1 MYKSIY
7 VPVDNSDHSNRA
19 VACSIALGKAFSAKL
34 VGCHV
39 YAAKLHDYRFRQME
53 YTLPEEYIDEVELE
67 RQRKIHDSLITMGLK
82 LISDSYLDGMSRL
95 CGESGLA
102 FEPRMMDGK
111 HHIEILKDVVG
122 SQHDLVVIGALGIG
136 RARDSVIG
144 SVCER
149 VARQSDR
156 DVWVVKHVPEP
167 GEAERDTILV
177 GVDGSP
183 QSFGALM
190 TAIDLAHTFGKKV
203 EAIAVY
209 DPYLHYSVF
218 NGIVNVLTE
227 QAAKVFRFEEQNQ
240 LHEEIIDTGLA
251 QIYQSHLE
259 VGERMASEA
268 GVAIKKTLLDGK
280 PFQKIIDHAR
290 KTNPWLIVLGR
301 IGVHSPKD
309 ETNLGSNTENILRA
323 APCDVLLSTRLEVPR
338 LDVRAEETIRWTPE
352 AEARMTHVPEQVKGI
367 ARTGVLRLALEKGHS
382 VITNA
387 VIDEAM
393 DRFMPKSAS
402 AATKALAEAVALER
416 AKAGPVSM
424 CRSCGVAATQTG
436 AVKCTV
442 CGADGLRGD
451 LAGDDR
457 EDRGGGG
464 RPPGGDHLRRAQAAL
479 VGGCAEGPLDHEER
493 LPAPPGEGAGR
504 EARAHDEARRDHA
517 RLRPAGDRG
526 GDGVA
531 ARDPGARPPALHR
544 RRSPAAAAEGPG
556 AGGEARLIARD
567 ERKNPLIS
575 TFEWTNDAAQRVFR
589 VPAGFMRNKTQ
600 ERIEELARERAA
612 TTIDLA
618 LVEDG
623 IEFGKQMMAEMM
635 ATYSGT
641 GRERRGAGRGAAAAP
656 SAAARRAGSGRAGRR
671 RVAATSTRC
680 DRAEPRAGPA
690 RTQGTQMAAYRFCRT
705 DDIALLVDAL
715 NRCWAPYCPD
725 EPPMTRDRV
734 QAIDPRPAGLVQQL
748 HGRVLGPRPGRRP
761 DRRQAAVRYARPPD
775 RGPSRSSATRSWPA
789 PAGLARLQALDS
801 RPASDGRRDPR
812 DPRPGLRAVQRQR
825 LRAGS
830 AADRLR
836 PASVTRDGTPRARR
850 TDAAGS

>member
-1 MYKSIY
+1 VYKSIY
-7 VPVDNSDHSNRA
+7 VPVDNSEHSNRA
-19 VACSIALGKAFSAKL
+19 VACSLALGKAYSAKL

-82 LISDSYLDGMSRL
+82 LISDSYLDGMSRQ
-95 CGESGLA
+95 CRESSLE

-111 HHIEILKDVVG
+111 HHAEILRDLDG
-122 SQHDLVVIGALGIG
+122 SPHDLVVIGALGIG

-149 VARQSDR
+149 VARQSNR

-190 TAIDLAHTFGKKV
+190 TAIDLARTFGKKV
-203 EAIAVY
+203 ETIAVY

-259 VGERMASEA
+259 VAERMANEA
-268 GVAIKKTLLDGK
+268 GVEIKKTLLDGK
-280 PFQKIIDHAR
+280 PFQKILDHAR
-290 KTNPWLIVLGR
+290 KTNPFLIALGR

-309 ETNLGSNTENILRA
+309 ETALGSNVENILRG

-338 LDVRAEETIRWTPE
+338 IDVRAEETIRWTPE
-352 AEARMTHVPEQVKGI
+352 AEARMNNVPEQVKGI

-387 VIDEAM
+387 VIDDAM

-424 CRSCGVAATQTG
+424 CKSCGVAATQSG

-442 CGADGLRGD
+442 CGSTDLEVISQEMIEKIAASEGGLEEETTYDGRKLRWSEDARKGLWTMKNAYQRRRVKARVEKRARMTKLD
-451 LAGDDR
+451 TITLEFARQVIEEETGTPLAIQS
-457 EDRGGGG
+457 
-464 RPPGGDHLRRAQAAL
+464 A
-479 VGGCAEGPLDHEER
+479 
-493 LPAPPGEGAGR
+493 PAPSGSASPGEAK
-504 EARAHDEARRDHA
+504 
-517 RLRPAGDRG
+517 L
-526 GDGVA
+526 V
-531 ARDPGARPPALHR
+531 ARD
-544 RRSPAAAAEGPG
+544 
-556 AGGEARLIARD
+556 D
-567 ERKNPLIS
+567 KKNPLIS
-575 TFEWTNDAAQRVFR
+575 TFEWAEDATQRILR

-600 ERIEELARERAA
+600 ERVEGLARERALTA
-612 TTIDLA
+612 IDLG
-618 LVEDG
+618 LVEEG
-623 IEFGKQMMAEMM
+623 IEIGKKIMAEVI
-635 ATYSGT
+635 ANYPT
-641 GRERRGAGRGAAAAP
+641 AGKGAAAAAP
-656 SAAARRAGSGRAGRR
+656 
-671 RVAATSTRC
+671 T
-680 DRAEPRAGPA
+680 PRAHEA
-690 RTQGTQMAAYRFCRT
+690 
-705 DDIALLVDAL
+705 
-715 NRCWAPYCPD
+715 
-725 EPPMTRDRV
+725 
-734 QAIDPRPAGLVQQL
+734 
-748 HGRVLGPRPGRRP
+748 
-761 DRRQAAVRYARPPD
+761 
-775 RGPSRSSATRSWPA
+775 SATRTIAEAQSKA
-789 PAGLARLQALDS
+789 QVVPAGN
-801 RPASDGRRDPR
+801 
-812 DPRPGLRAVQRQR
+812 
-825 LRAGS
+825 GS
-830 AADRLR
+830 GYLNEVSSQTVPIKSGDNREH
-836 PASVTRDGTPRARR
+836 
-850 TDAAGS
+850 

>member
-19 VACSIALGKAFSAKL
+19 VACSLALGKAFSAKL

-82 LISDSYLDGMSRL
+82 LISDSYLEGMSRQ
-95 CGESGLA
+95 CRESSLD

-111 HHIEILKDVVG
+111 HHTEILKDLAG
-122 SQHDLVVIGALGIG
+122 SQHDLVVLGALGVG

-190 TAIDLAHTFGKKV
+190 TAIDLARTFGKKV

-268 GVAIKKTLLDGK
+268 GVAVKKTLLDGK
-280 PFQKIIDHAR
+280 PFQKILDHAR
-290 KTNPWLIVLGR
+290 KTNPWLVVLGR
-301 IGVHSPKD
+301 IGVHSPSD
-309 ETNLGSNTENILRA
+309 ETGLGSNAENILRA

-338 LDVRAEETIRWTPE
+338 LDVRAEETVRWTPE
-352 AEARMTHVPEQVKGI
+352 AEERMTHVPEQVKGI

-382 VITNA
+382 VVTSA

-416 AKAGPVSM
+416 AKSGAVSM
-424 CRSCGVAATQTG
+424 CRSCGVIAMQRD

-442 CGADGLRGD
+442 CSATDFEVISREMIERIAEVEGGLEEETTYDGRKLRWS
-451 LAGDDR
+451 
-457 EDRGGGG
+457 ED
-464 RPPGGDHLRRAQAAL
+464 
-479 VGGCAEGPLDHEER
+479 
-493 LPAPPGEGAGR
+493 
-504 EARAHDEARRDHA
+504 ARRGLWTMKNAYQRRRVKA
-517 RLRPAGDRG
+517 RVEKR
-526 GDGVA
+526 
-531 ARDPGARPPALHR
+531 ARMVKLDAITLDFARQVIEEETGAPLEIATPGAP
-544 RRSPAAAAEGPG
+544 RSTAAAATDAP
-556 AGGEARLIARD
+556 ATGGEAKLIARD
-567 ERKNPLIS
+567 DRKNPLIS
-575 TFEWTNDAAQRVFR
+575 VFDWTADATQRILR
-589 VPAGFMRNKTQ
+589 VPAGFMRNQTQ
-600 ERIEELARERAA
+600 ERIEQLARERAVA
-612 TTIDLA
+612 TIDLQ

-623 IEFGKQMMAEMM
+623 IEIGKKMMAEMI
-635 ATYSGT
+635 ANYSAPT
-641 GRERRGAGRGAAAAP
+641 TAAAAP
-656 SAAARRAGSGRAGRR
+656 SAAAK
-671 RVAATSTRC
+671 
-680 DRAEPRAGPA
+680 PA
-690 RTQGTQMAAYRFCRT
+690 NGNGKGY
-705 DDIALLVDAL
+705 L
-715 NRCWAPYCPD
+715 NEVSPL
-725 EPPMTRDRV
+725 T
-734 QAIDPRPAGLVQQL
+734 
-748 HGRVLGPRPGRRP
+748 
-761 DRRQAAVRYARPPD
+761 
-775 RGPSRSSATRSWPA
+775 
-789 PAGLARLQALDS
+789 
-801 RPASDGRRDPR
+801 
-812 DPRPGLRAVQRQR
+812 
-825 LRAGS
+825 
-830 AADRLR
+830 AAD
-836 PASVTRDGTPRARR
+836 
-850 TDAAGS
+850 

>member
-19 VACSIALGKAFSAKL
+19 VACAIGLGQAYSAKL

-82 LISDSYLDGMSRL
+82 LISDSYLDGMSRQ

-102 FEPRMMDGK
+102 FEARMMDGK
-111 HHIEILKDVVG
+111 HHIEILKDLAG

-156 DVWVVKHVPEP
+156 DVWVVKHVPEQ

-177 GVDGSP
+177 GMDGSP

-190 TAIDLAHTFGKKV
+190 TAVDLARTFGKKV

-259 VGERMASEA
+259 VGERMGSEA
-268 GVAIKKTLLDGK
+268 GVEIKKTLLDGK
-280 PFQKIIDHAR
+280 PFQKILDHAR
-290 KTNPWLIVLGR
+290 KTNPWLIVMGR

-309 ETNLGSNTENILRA
+309 ETGLGSNAENVLRA
-323 APCDVLLSTRLEVPR
+323 SLCDVLLSTRLEVPR
-338 LDVRAEETIRWTPE
+338 LDVRAEETVRWTPE
-352 AEARMTHVPEQVKGI
+352 AEERMTHVPEQVKGI

-402 AATKALAEAVALER
+402 AATQALAEAVALER
-416 AKAGPVSM
+416 AKSGPVSM
-424 CRSCGVAATQTG
+424 CRACGVTATQSG

-442 CGADGLRGD
+442 CGATDFEVITREMIEKIAEVEGGLQEETTYDGRKLRWS
-451 LAGDDR
+451 
-457 EDRGGGG
+457 EDARKG
-464 RPPGGDHLRRAQAAL
+464 LWTMKNAYQRRRVKARVEKRARMMRLDAITLDFARQVIEEETGA
-479 VGGCAEGPLDHEER
+479 PLEIQS
-493 LPAPPGEGAGR
+493 PAVMTR
-504 EARAHDEARRDHA
+504 T
-517 RLRPAGDRG
+517 
-526 GDGVA
+526 
-531 ARDPGARPPALHR
+531 PGAE
-544 RRSPAAAAEGPG
+544 AAEGTPG
-556 AGGEARLIARD
+556 APGEARLIARD

-575 TFEWTNDAAQRVFR
+575 TFDWTNDAAQRILR
-589 VPAGFMRNKTQ
+589 VPAGFMRSKTQ

-612 TTIDLA
+612 ASIDLG
-618 LVEDG
+618 LVEEG
-623 IEFGKQMMAEMM
+623 IEIGKRMMAEMI
-635 ATYSGT
+635 ATYPSP
-641 GRERRGAGRGAAAAP
+641 GASPGGATTARVSVAP
-656 SAAARRAGSGRAGRR
+656 SEAATGTPSEEAPEAARGGG
-671 RVAATSTRC
+671 
-680 DRAEPRAGPA
+680 
-690 RTQGTQMAAYRFCRT
+690 Y
-705 DDIALLVDAL
+705 L
-715 NRCWAPYCPD
+715 N
-725 EPPMTRDRV
+725 EV
-734 QAIDPRPAGLVQQL
+734 
-748 HGRVLGPRPGRRP
+748 
-761 DRRQAAVRYARPPD
+761 
-775 RGPSRSSATRSWPA
+775 
-789 PAGLARLQALDS
+789 
-801 RPASDGRRDPR
+801 
-812 DPRPGLRAVQRQR
+812 
-825 LRAGS
+825 
-830 AADRLR
+830 
-836 PASVTRDGTPRARR
+836 RAR
-850 TDAAGS
+850 

>member
-19 VACSIALGKAFSAKL
+19 VACSLALGKAYSAKL

-82 LISDSYLDGMSRL
+82 LISDSYLDGMSKL
-95 CGESGLA
+95 CKESSLE

-111 HHIEILKDVVG
+111 HHAEILRDLEG
-122 SQHDLVVIGALGIG
+122 SQYDLVVIGALGIG

-149 VARQSDR
+149 VARQANR
-156 DVWVVKHVPEP
+156 DVWVVKHVPDADEP
-167 GEAERDTILV
+167 ERDTILV
-177 GVDGSP
+177 GMDGSP

-190 TAIDLAHTFGKKV
+190 TAIDLAGKFGKKV

-259 VGERMASEA
+259 VAEKMAIEA
-268 GVAIKKTLLDGK
+268 GVEIKKTLLDGK
-280 PFQKIIDHAR
+280 PFQKIVDHAR
-290 KTNPWLIVLGR
+290 KTNPFLIVLGR

-309 ETNLGSNTENILRA
+309 ETALGSNVENILRT
-323 APCDVLLSTRLEVPR
+323 APCDVLLSTRLEVPT

-352 AEARMTHVPEQVKGI
+352 AEARMKNVPEQVKGI

-416 AKAGPVSM
+416 AKSGPVSM
-424 CRSCGVAATQTG
+424 CKSCGVAATQSG

-442 CGADGLRGD
+442 CGSTDFEVISQDMIEKIAEVEGGLEEETTYDGRKLRWS
-451 LAGDDR
+451 
-457 EDRGGGG
+457 EDSRKG
-464 RPPGGDHLRRAQAAL
+464 LWTMKNAYQRRRVKARVEKRARMMKLDTITLDFARQVIEEETGTPLEIQSAPAP
-479 VGGCAEGPLDHEER
+479 VSAEG
-493 LPAPPGEGAGR
+493 A
-504 EARAHDEARRDHA
+504 
-517 RLRPAGDRG
+517 PAG
-526 GDGVA
+526 
-531 ARDPGARPPALHR
+531 P
-544 RRSPAAAAEGPG
+544 
-556 AGGEARLIARD
+556 RLIARD
-567 ERKNPLIS
+567 DKKNPLIS
-575 TFEWTNDAAQRVFR
+575 SFEWTADATQRILR

-600 ERIEELARERAA
+600 ERVEQIARERSAA
-612 TTIDLA
+612 TIDLVI
-618 LVEDG
+618 VEEG
-623 IEFGKQMMAEMM
+623 IEIGKKIMAETIAAYNAQKPAS
-635 ATYSGT
+635 AT
-641 GRERRGAGRGAAAAP
+641 AP
-656 SAAARRAGSGRAGRR
+656 AQLGHGPSHAEKVAEAQTKNIVEAQSNAQVVPAVGSG
-671 RVAATSTRC
+671 
-680 DRAEPRAGPA
+680 
-690 RTQGTQMAAYRFCRT
+690 Y
-705 DDIALLVDAL
+705 L
-715 NRCWAPYCPD
+715 NEVSSLTVPSK
-725 EPPMTRDRV
+725 
-734 QAIDPRPAGLVQQL
+734 
-748 HGRVLGPRPGRRP
+748 PGGEREH
-761 DRRQAAVRYARPPD
+761 
-775 RGPSRSSATRSWPA
+775 
-789 PAGLARLQALDS
+789 
-801 RPASDGRRDPR
+801 
-812 DPRPGLRAVQRQR
+812 
-825 LRAGS
+825 
-830 AADRLR
+830 
-836 PASVTRDGTPRARR
+836 
-850 TDAAGS
+850 

>member
-1 MYKSIY
+1 VTYPENLMYKSIY

-19 VACSIALGKAFSAKL
+19 VACSVELGKAFSAKL

-111 HHIEILKDVVG
+111 HHTEILKDLCG
-122 SQHDLVVIGALGIG
+122 SPHDLVVIGALGIG

-167 GEAERDTILV
+167 GEAGRDTILV

-190 TAIDLAHTFGKKV
+190 TAVELARTFGKKV

-218 NGIVNVLTE
+218 NGIVNILTE

-259 VGERMASEA
+259 IGERMGSEA
-268 GVAIKKTLLDGK
+268 GVEIKKTLLDGK
-280 PFQKIIDHAR
+280 PFQKILDHAR

-309 ETNLGSNTENILRA
+309 ETGLGSNAENILRA

-338 LDVRAEETIRWTPE
+338 LDVRAEETVRWTPE
-352 AEARMTHVPEQVKGI
+352 AEERMKHVPEQVKGI

-382 VITNA
+382 VITSA

-416 AKAGPVSM
+416 AKSGPVSM
-424 CRSCGVAATQTG
+424 CRACGVTSTQSDP
-436 AVKCTV
+436 VKCTV
-442 CGADGLRGD
+442 CGATDFEVISQEMIEKIAAVEGGLQEETTYDGRKLRWT
-451 LAGDDR
+451 
-457 EDRGGGG
+457 EDARKG
-464 RPPGGDHLRRAQAAL
+464 LWTMKNAYQRRRVKARVEKRARMMKLDGITLDFARQVIEEETGA
-479 VGGCAEGPLDHEER
+479 PLEI
-493 LPAPPGEGAGR
+493 AKSTA
-504 EARAHDEARRDHA
+504 
-517 RLRPAGDRG
+517 
-526 GDGVA
+526 VA
-531 ARDPGARPPALHR
+531 AMDAKLV
-544 RRSPAAAAEGPG
+544 
-556 AGGEARLIARD
+556 ARD
-567 ERKNPLIS
+567 DKKNPLIS
-575 TFEWTNDAAQRVFR
+575 TFEWTDDAAQRILR

-600 ERIEELARERAA
+600 ERIEELARERAVTA
-612 TTIDLA
+612 IDLK
-618 LVEDG
+618 LVEEG
-623 IEFGKQMMAEMM
+623 IEIGKQMMAEMI
-635 ATYSGT
+635 ATYNGPPST
-641 GRERRGAGRGAAAAP
+641 GAKPAAATP
-656 SAAARRAGSGRAGRR
+656 
-671 RVAATSTRC
+671 
-680 DRAEPRAGPA
+680 
-690 RTQGTQMAAYRFCRT
+690 
-705 DDIALLVDAL
+705 
-715 NRCWAPYCPD
+715 
-725 EPPMTRDRV
+725 
-734 QAIDPRPAGLVQQL
+734 
-748 HGRVLGPRPGRRP
+748 
-761 DRRQAAVRYARPPD
+761 
-775 RGPSRSSATRSWPA
+775 PA
-789 PAGLARLQALDS
+789 PATGSGNGYLNEVSPLNAR
-801 RPASDGRRDPR
+801 SDH
-812 DPRPGLRAVQRQR
+812 
-825 LRAGS
+825 
-830 AADRLR
+830 
-836 PASVTRDGTPRARR
+836 
-850 TDAAGS
+850 